1 MLFPMG
7 VRAPK
12 PVTTT
17 RLNTINF
24 FFYLKTNKTHAFFTV
39 LLLQRAMGGTINIVL
54 IENQSRI

>member
-1 MLFPMG
+1 MG

-17 RLNTINF
+17 RLNINSLF
-24 FFYLKTNKTHAFFTV
+24 CYLKTNKTHAFFTV
-39 LLLQRAMGGTINIVL
+39 LLLQRAMGITINIVL

>member
-17 RLNTINF
+17 RLNTINSLF
-24 FFYLKTNKTHAFFTV
+24 CYLKTNKTHAFFTV
-39 LLLQRAMGGTINIVL
+39 LLLQEPWVL
-54 IENQSRI
+54 Q